1 MDRHHALGA
10 ALAAAVALALCACG
24 KAQEAAGQ
32 KAAEKMIEASLS
44 KDGTQAKVD
53 LSDGAMKVST
63 TDAAGKSTQ
72 LELGGAK
79 FSEADLGVPFYPGA
93 KTSEGSAMRVAT
105 GDSVSLQVGLRSDD
119 AFDKVAAFYRDKLKA
134 MSDGKQLTD
143 MAGSDGASLSL
154 IDEKAKTSLQV
165 HVTKAD
171 KGSEI
176 AILSIRDKTK

>member
-10 ALAAAVALALCACG
+10 ALAAAVALCACG
-24 KAQEAAGQ
+24 KAQEAASQ
-32 KAAEKMIEASLS
+32 KAAEKMIESSLS

-53 LSDGAMKVST
+53 LSEGGMKVST
-63 TDAAGKSTQ
+63 TDAAGKTTQ

-105 GDSVSLQVGLRSDD
+105 GDSVSLQIALRSDD

-134 MSDGKQLTD
+134 MADGKQLTD
-143 MAGSDGASLSL
+143 MAGADGAALSL
-154 IDEKAKTSLQV
+154 IDVKTKTSLQV
-165 HVTKAD
+165 SVTKAD

-176 AILSIRDKTK
+176 AILSIRDKSQ